1 MTLTLTGGEAGSR
14 KGWDGWARNG
24 VFPGRGVPLGMMV
37 TPGSLEA
44 LPDLWAQITEGLA
57 HLFRW
62 LGKSRVALMLV
73 KCVRMLLGQNNP
85 HLGVQ
90 GLSAY
95 YQVSS

>member
-14 KGWDGWARNG
+14 KGWDGRARNG
-24 VFPGRGVPLGMMV
+24 VFPGWGVPLGMMV
-37 TPGSLEA
+37 IPGLLEA
-44 LPDLWAQITEGLA
+44 LPDLWTQITEGLA
-57 HLFRW
+57 HLFRCP
-62 LGKSRVALMLV
+62 GKSRVALTQV
-73 KCVRMLLGQNNP
+73 KCLRMLLGQNNP